1 MKRIFMIQ
9 SVLDLNVT
17 STNDSEMLRLWMLRL
32 WSPIILFW
40 RFASNWTRAL
50 SMLDKSE
57 IGYF

>member
-1 MKRIFMIQ
+1 MIQ

-40 RFASNWTRAL
+40 RFASNWARAL